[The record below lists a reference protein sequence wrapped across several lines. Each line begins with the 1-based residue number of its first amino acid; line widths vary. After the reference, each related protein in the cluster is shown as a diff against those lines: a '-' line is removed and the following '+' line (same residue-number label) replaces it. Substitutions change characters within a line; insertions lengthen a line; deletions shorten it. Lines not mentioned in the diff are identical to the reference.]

1 MVSWVPSPS
10 IIKKTDCYCCGGLI
24 DVENLM
30 KGNGRKMRE
39 ESEFEVLTERPEKN
53 DFSKLFCVN
62 DSIFRLFYFEPD
74 KLNSETV
81 DYYYIFFMICHL
93 LFFFFLTLIRCL
105 NRTVKNTGILK

>member
-1 MVSWVPSPS
+1 
-10 IIKKTDCYCCGGLI
+10 
-24 DVENLM
+24 
-30 KGNGRKMRE
+30 MRE

-93 LFFFFLTLIRCL
+93 LFFFFTLIRCL